1 MRLNLVNS
9 KEDRQLVLAKE
20 QEGKI
25 NLVNLLKKYGEVTD
39 YMTEPM
45 VAQFYNVSSSVI
57 NNVGTRNKTEL
68 EQYGY
73 KAYKKSE
80 VEKLLKT
87 QDEFLE
93 NVPNRG
99 LRLYP
104 IKAVIVVGMMLTD
117 SSVAEQLRR
126 DIMDILFGN
135 EVAIPTESTIRN
147 VVSTELD
154 KRVSQLVGCKDSQV
168 KAIVKAVK
176 GNLRIKNKKQNY
188 ADYET
193 VMAWLMAKYGV
204 YKLEDI
210 PFSDDLFVDIK
221 NFIIKLQAVDN
232 RQKRLF

>member
-1 MRLNLVNS
+1 MRLNLTNN

-25 NLVNLLKKYGEVTD
+25 NLVNLLKKYGEVVD

-45 VAQFYNVSSSVI
+45 VANFYGVPNKTI
-57 NNVGTRNKTEL
+57 KTLATRNENEL
-68 EQYGY
+68 KGYGY
-73 KAYKKSE
+73 KVYKKSE
-80 VEKLLKT
+80 ILKF
-87 QDEFLE
+87 QDETLE

-104 IKAVIVVGMMLTD
+104 TKAVIVVGMMLTD
-117 SSVAEQLRR
+117 SPVAEQLRR

-135 EVAIPTESTIRN
+135 EIAIPTESTIRN

-154 KRVSQLVGCKDSQV
+154 KRVPQLVGCKDAQV
-168 KAIVKAVK
+168 KAIVKSVK
-176 GNLRIKNKKQNY
+176 GNLRIKSKKQNY

-193 VMAWLMAKYGV
+193 VMAWLLGKYGV

>member
-1 MRLNLVNS
+1 MRLNLTNN

-25 NLVNLLKKYGEVTD
+25 NLVNLLKKYGEVVD

-45 VAQFYNVSSSVI
+45 VANFYGVSKKCLNQI
-57 NNVGTRNKTEL
+57 GCRNANEL
-68 EQYGY
+68 SNYGY
-73 KAYKKSE
+73 RAYRKNE
-80 VEKLLKT
+80 VEKLLKL
-87 QDEFLE
+87 QDVVLE
-93 NVPNRG
+93 NIPNRG

-117 SSVAEQLRR
+117 SPVAEQLRS

-154 KRVSQLVGCKDSQV
+154 KRVPQLVGCKDAQV
-168 KAIVKAVK
+168 KAIVKSVK

-193 VMAWLMAKYGV
+193 VMAWLLGKYGV

>member
-1 MRLNLVNS
+1 MRLNLTNN

-25 NLVNLLKKYGEVTD
+25 NLVNLLKKYGEVVD
-39 YMTEPM
+39 YMNESM
-45 VAQFYNVSSSVI
+45 VAQFYKVTNKTI
-57 NNVGTRNKTEL
+57 DTIANRNKEEL
-68 EQYGY
+68 EKYGY
-73 KAYKKSE
+73 RVYKKSE
-80 VEKLLKT
+80 ILNLQLEG
-87 QDEFLE
+87 LE
-93 NVPNRG
+93 NIPNRG

-117 SSVAEQLRR
+117 SPVAEQLRS

-154 KRVSQLVGCKDSQV
+154 KRVPQLVGCKDAQV
-168 KAIVKAVK
+168 KAIVKSVK
-176 GNLRIKNKKQNY
+176 GNLRIKSKKQNY

-193 VMAWLMAKYGV
+193 VMAWLLGKYGV